1 MVSFMA
7 QLAARVTLIYP
18 AKGVKLAMG
27 TAFGGGGSG
36 RGGGAGCA
44 EFEEDTADGG
54 AGGEAAC
61 VSGVVSLDE

>member
-27 TAFGGGGSG
+27 TAAMSSGGGPGGGG
-36 RGGGAGCA
+36 GGGTA
-44 EFEEDTADGG
+44 EFEVDATDGG
-54 AGGEAAC
+54 AWLGAAC
-61 VSGVVSLDE
+61 V